1 MNRILISISLL
12 LSVNKMEAQVLT
24 TSPVGEYYLTG
35 VPETACG
42 FKLSEDS
49 TFQFFFSQGALDR
62 FGEGKWTVVDDQL
75 VLQSRKKPEHDFA
88 LLKSEKRVGNK
99 FIIQIAE
106 QNELVKRYVF
116 ARIAG
121 AGKMQEAVADEDGMI
136 EFTLQAVDSI
146 ELIFQFCPEKV
157 SVFKLKA
164 SGDNYFEFRFEPWM
178 VEFFFDGFKLKR
190 DAGGISGANPVLPG
204 AEFVYRKAGKD

>member
-1 MNRILISISLL
+1 
-12 LSVNKMEAQVLT
+12 MEAQILT

-62 FGEGKWTVVDDQL
+62 FGEGKWKVVDDQL

-88 LLKSEKRVGNK
+88 LVKSEKKAGNK
-99 FIIQIAE
+99 IVVQMVE
-106 QNELVKRYVF
+106 QNEMVKRYVF
-116 ARIAG
+116 ARITG
-121 AGKMQEAVADEDGMI
+121 GGKTQEAVADQDGMI
-136 EFTLQAVDSI
+136 EFTSQVVDTI

-157 SVFKLKA
+157 SVFKFKPSA
-164 SGDNYFEFRFEPWM
+164 DNYFEFRFEPWM

-190 DAGGISGANPVLPG
+190 DAEGMSGNNPVLPG
-204 AEFVYRKAGKD
+204 GEFVYRKAGSK